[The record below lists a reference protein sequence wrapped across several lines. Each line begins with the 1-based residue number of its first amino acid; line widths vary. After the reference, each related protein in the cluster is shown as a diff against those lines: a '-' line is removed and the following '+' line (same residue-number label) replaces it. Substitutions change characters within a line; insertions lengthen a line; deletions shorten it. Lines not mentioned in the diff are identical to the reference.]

1 VLPVV
6 RGLHRKKPSLPISI
20 DTTKAEVAEA
30 AVRAGASIINDIS
43 GLRFD
48 SRIAEVAR
56 RFRTG
61 LVLMH
66 LRGNPQTMQKMP
78 FARSVWRSIC
88 EGLARS
94 VKRAIAAGVRRSQL
108 VIDPGLGFGKSRE
121 QNFEILA
128 HLECLQVFHLPIL
141 VGTSRKSFVRDVGAQ
156 SVSRRT
162 PLPAADAAA
171 VVAAILSG
179 AHIVRVHDVAAAL
192 PAIRIADAILESR
205 R

>member
-1 VLPVV
+1 
-6 RGLHRKKPSLPISI
+6 
-20 DTTKAEVAEA
+20 
-30 AVRAGASIINDIS
+30 
-43 GLRFD
+43 
-48 SRIAEVAR
+48 
-56 RFRTG
+56 
-61 LVLMH
+61 
-66 LRGNPQTMQKMP
+66 
-78 FARSVWRSIC
+78 
-88 EGLARS
+88 
-94 VKRAIAAGVRRSQL
+94 
-108 VIDPGLGFGKSRE
+108 
-121 QNFEILA
+121 
-128 HLECLQVFHLPIL
+128 LPIL